1 MPVAIVTG
9 ASRGL
14 GAALARALVEQGWSV
29 VIDARGAEGLEEA
42 AAALENLS
50 GSVIALAGDV
60 NDPAHRRALVEAV
73 GERPLDLLVNNASSL
88 GPSPLPS
95 LTALAPERLA
105 EVFAT
110 NAVAP
115 LALVQA
121 ATPALRRSSR
131 PRVVNV
137 TSDASVE
144 AYPGWGGYGASKAA
158 LDHLGAVL
166 AAEEPGWAVWTVD
179 PGDLRTRMH
188 QDAFPGEDISDR
200 PAPETVVP
208 AFLELIASER
218 PSGRLRLPEVGQ
230 AEVGQAEVGQAEVGQ
245 AEVGL
250 ADVELPNVGP
260 AGVGLAEAG

>member
-1 MPVAIVTG
+1 MSVAIVTG

-14 GAALARALVEQGWSV
+14 GAALARALVSQGWSV
-29 VIDARGAEGLEEA
+29 VIDARDTEALQKTAAELEGAG
-42 AAALENLS
+42 
-50 GSVIALAGDV
+50 GSVTALAGDV

-73 GERPLDLLVNNASSL
+73 GDRPLDLLINNASSL

-95 LTALAPERLA
+95 LTDLSPDVLG
-105 EVFAT
+105 EVLAT

-115 LALVQA
+115 LALIQTA
-121 ATPALRRSSR
+121 APALRRSSR

-166 AAEEPGWAVWTVD
+166 AVEEPGWTVWTVD

-188 QDAFPGEDISDR
+188 QDAFPGQDISDR
-200 PAPETVVP
+200 PEPETVVP
-208 AFLELIASER
+208 AFLALISSTR
-218 PSGRLRLPEVGQ
+218 PSGRLRLT
-230 AEVGQAEVGQAEVGQ
+230 
-245 AEVGL
+245 
-250 ADVELPNVGP
+250 
-260 AGVGLAEAG
+260 EAA

>member
-1 MPVAIVTG
+1 LPAGVPGQRRLAC
-9 ASRGL
+9 L
-14 GAALARALVEQGWSV
+14 GTREM
-29 VIDARGAEGLEEA
+29 
-42 AAALENLS
+42 S
-50 GSVIALAGDV
+50 GG
-60 NDPAHRRALVEAV
+60 RALVEAV

-88 GPSPLPS
+88 GPSPLPP
-95 LTALAPERLA
+95 LRDLVPEVLR
-105 EVFAT
+105 EVVAT

-121 ATPALRRSSR
+121 AAPALRRSSR

-166 AAEEPGWAVWTVD
+166 AAEEPGWTVWTVD

-200 PAPETVVP
+200 PEPETVVP
-208 AFLELIASER
+208 AFLALISSRR
-218 PSGRLRLPEVGQ
+218 PSGRLRL
-230 AEVGQAEVGQAEVGQ
+230 AEVA
-245 AEVGL
+245 
-250 ADVELPNVGP
+250 
-260 AGVGLAEAG
+260 

>member
-1 MPVAIVTG
+1 MSVAIVTG

-14 GAALARALVEQGWSV
+14 GAALARALVSQGWSV
-29 VIDARGAEGLEEA
+29 VIDARDAEALEKTAAGLEGLG
-42 AAALENLS
+42 
-50 GSVIALAGDV
+50 GSVTALAGDV
-60 NDPAHRRALVEAV
+60 NDPAHRLALVEAV
-73 GERPLDLLVNNASSL
+73 GERPLDLLINNASAL

-95 LTALAPERLA
+95 LTDLPPDVLG

-115 LALVQA
+115 LAMVQA
-121 ATPALRRSSR
+121 AAPALRRSSR

-166 AAEEPGWAVWTVD
+166 AAEEPGWTVWTVD

-200 PAPETVVP
+200 PEPETVVP
-208 AFLELIASER
+208 AFLALISSKR
-218 PSGRLRLPEVGQ
+218 PSGRLRLTEV
-230 AEVGQAEVGQAEVGQ
+230 V
-245 AEVGL
+245 
-250 ADVELPNVGP
+250 
-260 AGVGLAEAG
+260 

>member
-1 MPVAIVTG
+1 MPVAIITG

-14 GAALARALVEQGWSV
+14 GAALAWALVNQGWSV
-29 VIDARGAEGLEEA
+29 VIDARDAEALGKTAAELEGL
-42 AAALENLS
+42 
-50 GSVIALAGDV
+50 GGTVTALAGDV

-73 GERPLDLLVNNASSL
+73 GERSLDLLINNASSL

-95 LTALAPERLA
+95 LTALQPEHLG

-110 NAVAP
+110 NAIAP
-115 LALVQA
+115 LALIQA
-121 ATPALRRSSR
+121 AAPALRRSSR

-166 AAEEPGWAVWTVD
+166 AAEEPGWTVWTVD

-200 PAPETVVP
+200 PEPETVVP
-208 AFLELIASER
+208 AFLALIDSTR
-218 PSGRLRLPEVGQ
+218 PSGRLRL
-230 AEVGQAEVGQAEVGQ
+230 AEVA
-245 AEVGL
+245 
-250 ADVELPNVGP
+250 
-260 AGVGLAEAG
+260 

>member
-1 MPVAIVTG
+1 MPVAIITG

-14 GAALARALVEQGWSV
+14 GAALAWALVNQGWSV
-29 VIDARGAEGLEEA
+29 VIDARDAEALGKTAAELEGL
-42 AAALENLS
+42 
-50 GSVIALAGDV
+50 GGTVTALAGDV

-73 GERPLDLLVNNASSL
+73 GERSLDLLINNASSL

-95 LTALAPERLA
+95 LTELPPERLS

-121 ATPALRRSSR
+121 AATALRRSSR
-131 PRVVNV
+131 PRIVNV

-144 AYPGWGGYGASKAA
+144 PYPGWGGYGASKAA
-158 LDHLGAVL
+158 LDQLGAVL
-166 AAEEPGWAVWTVD
+166 AAEEPGWTVWTVD

-200 PAPETVVP
+200 PEPEAVVP
-208 AFLELIASER
+208 AFLALIASTR
-218 PSGRLRLPEVGQ
+218 PSGRLRL
-230 AEVGQAEVGQAEVGQ
+230 AEVA
-245 AEVGL
+245 
-250 ADVELPNVGP
+250 
-260 AGVGLAEAG
+260 

>member
-1 MPVAIVTG
+1 MSVAIVTG

-14 GAALARALVEQGWSV
+14 GAALARALVNQGWSV
-29 VIDARGAEGLEEA
+29 VIDARDTEALQKTAAELAGAG
-42 AAALENLS
+42 
-50 GSVIALAGDV
+50 GSVTALAGDV

-73 GERPLDLLVNNASSL
+73 GDRPLDLLINNASSL

-95 LTALAPERLA
+95 LTDLSPDVLG
-105 EVFAT
+105 EVLAT

-115 LALVQA
+115 LALIQTA
-121 ATPALRRSSR
+121 APALRRSSR

-166 AAEEPGWAVWTVD
+166 AVEEPGWTVWTVD

-188 QDAFPGEDISDR
+188 QDAFPGQDISDR
-200 PAPETVVP
+200 PEPETVVP
-208 AFLELIASER
+208 AFLALISSTR
-218 PSGRLRLPEVGQ
+218 PSGRLRLTEV
-230 AEVGQAEVGQAEVGQ
+230 A
-245 AEVGL
+245 
-250 ADVELPNVGP
+250 
-260 AGVGLAEAG
+260 